1 MVGWRNEYRY
11 MRSARKKAGREPAFK
26 ALINAGVEA
35 QRGQFGRNRE
45 REAKGA
51 ELSEDFV

>member
-1 MVGWRNEYRY
+1 MAGWRNEYRY